1 MGFVRLAG
9 GLVHGGSKRPPR
21 RLKRIENNIGNRQFR
36 IVPTIDSALHHV
48 AQFANI
54 PGPLIS
60 FQRSHCVLRKAR
72 PFRPA
77 QFRSHAPPEVI
88 GQYPHIALPVAKR
101 WQSDNL
107 ERKPVEQ
114 ISAESSR
121 FHRCRRSEE
130 HTSELQSL
138 MRITYAVFCL
148 KKKKCTHTSQ

>member
-1 MGFVRLAG
+1 M
-9 GLVHGGSKRPPR
+9 
-21 RLKRIENNIGNRQFR
+21 RISDWSSD
-36 IVPTIDSALHHV
+36 VCSSDL
-48 AQFANI
+48 NI

-121 FHRCRRSEE
+121 FHRCRQVFISRADDSHINADRSEE
-130 HTSELQSL
+130 HTSEL
-138 MRITYAVFCL
+138 
-148 KKKKCTHTSQ
+148 KH